1 MIRFGGQVEYEE
13 DLLLDEL
20 LTDTRKLVLYNDDVN
35 TFDHVIDCLMDICKH
50 EMHQAEQCAMLVHYK
65 GKAIVKEGEE
75 DALRIMCEGLL
86 DKGLSAVME

>member
-75 DALRIMCEGLL
+75 DPLRIMCEGLL
-86 DKGLSAVME
+86 DKGLSAVIE